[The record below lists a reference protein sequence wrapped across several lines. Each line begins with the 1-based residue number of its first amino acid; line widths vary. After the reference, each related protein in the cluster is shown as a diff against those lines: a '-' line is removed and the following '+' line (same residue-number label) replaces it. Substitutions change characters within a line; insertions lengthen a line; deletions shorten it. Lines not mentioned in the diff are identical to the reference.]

1 MPPLTDE
8 QARLFSTDNYGVVAT
23 LRPDGSPQLTTVWV
37 DYDGDDVLFNIT
49 TDRKKMRNLE
59 HDPRATVLVYDGN
72 DRYTWISVSGPV
84 TLTTDGAEEHIN
96 KLSHKYRGRDYDYRP
111 GERRVIARLK
121 PERVT
126 AYNLS

>member
-37 DYDGDDVLFNIT
+37 DYDGEDVLFNIT